1 METKKDPRGRKPLQ
15 DKKKCIRLYLYD
27 STVNKLG
34 GEDVLKAR
42 IYGYLERRAGKN
54 AV

>member
-15 DKKKCIRLYLYD
+15 DKKKCLRLYLYE
-27 STVNKLG
+27 STVTRLG
-34 GEDVLKAR
+34 GEDLLKAR
-42 IYGYLERRAGKN
+42 IYGYLKRRIGKN